1 MGKNIN
7 MIANFLEK
15 RFTRPIVLTK
25 PWKVFIEV
33 SLSCNLRCITCTHSK
48 IIYGGIMKDK
58 VFERTKPVFSRA
70 RIIHEVGFGEPFL
83 NKTFLAKLE
92 YLKKSDIFIG
102 IITNGTLITKQ
113 IAERL
118 VALQL
123 DQVTFSIDGGTKQT
137 FEAIR
142 VGARFSEVLENIGTL
157 YEIKIRERSNKPFMR
172 VNFVAMRRNIHE
184 LPEMIRILA
193 KIGIKEISV
202 QNLSPQDS
210 EAVKECL
217 YYYDKD
223 TVTQLLEESRK
234 VANQCRV
241 NLIAPPYFPKLDVPP
256 ALQNLNELI
265 EKKQEHIKCGAIALK
280 SLFDEN
286 NDSKSIQDLIT
297 LITRTDGSTDGK
309 QTDNGETRASGE
321 ANKNKSVDSTKVKV
335 CYEPWQ
341 TTYVTYD
348 GHVRPCCAMGESFGN
363 LLDSSFEEIWNSK
376 KLQLLRRTVNSKNP
390 AFIECRDCYLRNKNV
405 HLPLRTALSMLIRSF
420 VNLGFVNTT
429 RRTIKFLLEYV

>member
-1 MGKNIN
+1 M
-7 MIANFLEK
+7 
-15 RFTRPIVLTK
+15 TK
-25 PWKVFIEV
+25 PWKVFVEV

-48 IIYGGIMKDK
+48 VIYGGIMKDNI
-58 VFERTKPVFSRA
+58 FERTKPVFSCA

-92 YLKKSDIFIG
+92 YLKKSNIFVD

-142 VGARFSEVLENIGTL
+142 VGAKFSEVLENIGAL
-157 YEIKIRERSNKPFMR
+157 HEIKIRERSNKPFMR

-193 KIGIKEISV
+193 KIGIKEIAV
-202 QNLSPQDS
+202 QNFSPPDS
-210 EAVKECL
+210 GAVKECL
-217 YYYDKD
+217 YYYDRN
-223 TVTQLLEESRK
+223 TVTQLLKESRK

-241 NLIAPPYFPKLDVPP
+241 NLIAPPYFPKLDVPL

-265 EKKQEHIKCGAIALK
+265 EKKKQEQAKCGAIALK
-280 SLFDEN
+280 SLFDG
-286 NDSKSIQDLIT
+286 DSDSRSVQDLIA
-297 LITRTDGSTDGK
+297 LITRTDGTTDGE
-309 QTDNGETRASGE
+309 QSDNGETRASGE
-321 ANKNKSVDSTKVKV
+321 ANKKKSTNSSKVKV

-341 TTYVTYD
+341 TMYVTYD
-348 GHVRPCCAMGESFGN
+348 GQVRPCCAMGESFGN
-363 LLDSSFEEIWNSK
+363 LLDSNFEDIWNNRK
-376 KLQLLRRTVNSKNP
+376 FLLLRRTVNSKNP
-390 AFIECRDCYLRNKNV
+390 AFIECRDCYLRNKNI
-405 HLPLRTALSMLIRSF
+405 HLPFRTALSMFIRSF